1 MKHVFTFILFIAA
14 TSFVAGQNV
23 LVADFDEISSGFA
36 GLNSGSATGEVEIV
50 PNPDGAGNV
59 GKIIVTGNNSDGAG
73 FFFDL
78 DNALSRDD
86 YESLRLDVKS
96 THNNISFIPKL
107 EREEGGNTLRV
118 QDWATYRKYSGAG
131 EWQTVHVPFEVMQA
145 STEHPTFQFTRI
157 VLLPDPWGGSS
168 LFEMYID
175 NVTLVS
181 KGSGVNKNSID
192 NINLFTSGGQL
203 MISNVIKDTKV
214 KIYSITGVL
223 VYEGNCNN
231 DFELDMRSIGVSN
244 GIVLVNLSDGT
255 SSSVTKKVMI
265 K

>member
-14 TSFVAGQNV
+14 TSFVTGQNV
-23 LVADFDEISSGFA
+23 VVADFEETTSGFA
-36 GLNSGSATGEVEIV
+36 GLDSGSATGVVEIV
-50 PNPDGAGNV
+50 PNPDGTGSV
-59 GKIIVTGNNSDGAG
+59 GKITVTGNNDDAAG

-107 EREEGGNTLRV
+107 EIEEGGNTVRV
-118 QDWATYRKYSGAG
+118 QDWATYRKYSGDG
-131 EWQTVHVPFEVMQA
+131 EWQTVYIPFEVMQA
-145 STEHPTFQFTRI
+145 DINFPTFEFTRI
-157 VLLPDPWGGSS
+157 VLIPDPWGGSA

-175 NVTLVS
+175 NVTLIS
-181 KGSGVNKNSID
+181 KNSGVNKNSID
-192 NINLFTSGGQL
+192 NINLFASGGQL

-223 VYEGNCNN
+223 VYEGKCNN
-231 DFELDMRSIGVSN
+231 NFELDMRSIGVSN
-244 GIVLVNLSDGT
+244 GIVLVNLSDET